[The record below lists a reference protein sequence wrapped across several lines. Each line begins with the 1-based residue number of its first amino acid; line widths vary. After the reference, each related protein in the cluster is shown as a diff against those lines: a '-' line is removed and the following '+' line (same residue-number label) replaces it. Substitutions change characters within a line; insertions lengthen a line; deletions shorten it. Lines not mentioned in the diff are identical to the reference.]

1 MQPGREYLFPNDQSV
16 FETKMQGGGIS
27 GNAGY
32 SGYSDNTR
40 FVNSLIPTKSKVQ
53 NQEASWYNKLIAD
66 NVYPYGTF
74 GHSKSDFTIDNDLLY
89 DLSTKFK
96 NKEIDFK
103 TYRRL
108 REESSFDEAG
118 NNIAVKY
125 KNYKGSKPTADPK
138 DLKAS
143 YDALYIHQ
151 GLPQK
156 YNSFVPAKYKPSIRT
171 DEKLSIYSLNPSYEK
186 ELLKDLFEGQNKDF
200 LNSSE
205 KQRSIKGSILAGA
218 SLKNFKYSKGYDE
231 NGNYISY
238 YDLND
243 YGNILDALG
252 TPFDVYGRF
261 YYDPKTGKPI
271 TESSNNK
278 SNELW
283 YTPQMWDN
291 SLSRAKK
298 NNQMQNGGLFPVGPY
313 DEMMAPKQGNYLLPD
328 INRPSYIDD
337 EGGRRSEYRT
347 GVNIDGKETL
357 LPTVVGARQL
367 TDKQAEDQYIRTGLN
382 MGKFNNV
389 EDADYASRL
398 RTARYNMLEDP
409 VRFNVN
415 QFQGGGMS
423 IPGVQGTVVAAPT
436 TLKEA
441 YKKRKKK

>member
-1 MQPGREYLFPNDQSV
+1 MVPGPIGMMASGLGLF
-16 FETKMQGGGIS
+16 
-27 GNAGY
+27 
-32 SGYSDNTR
+32 
-40 FVNSLIPTKSKVQ
+40 
-53 NQEASWYNKLIAD
+53 
-66 NVYPYGTF
+66 
-74 GHSKSDFTIDNDLLY
+74 NDLYQGDWVGAGLNTANILTGGTAKGLMSAGRFAY
-89 DLSTKFK
+89 RTGARNAANLLASGSRNLNRTSRVINNYTKPV
-96 NKEIDFK
+96 D
-103 TYRRL
+103 TTR
-108 REESSFDEAG
+108 
-118 NNIAVKY
+118 NI
-125 KNYKGSKPTADPK
+125 
-138 DLKAS
+138 
-143 YDALYIHQ
+143 
-151 GLPQK
+151 
-156 YNSFVPAKYKPSIRT
+156 
-171 DEKLSIYSLNPSYEK
+171 LNPSANYSTQIGGYE
-186 ELLKDLFEGQNKDF
+186 D
-200 LNSSE
+200 NS
-205 KQRSIKGSILAGA
+205 KVA
-218 SLKNFKYSKGYDE
+218 SPVRPE
-231 NGNYISY
+231 Q
-238 YDLND
+238 
-243 YGNILDALG
+243 
-252 TPFDVYGRF
+252 
-261 YYDPKTGKPI
+261 
-271 TESSNNK
+271 
-278 SNELW
+278 LW

-298 NNQMQNGGLFPVGPY
+298 KNQMQNGGLFPVGPY

-337 EGGRRSEYRT
+337 EGGRRSEYKM